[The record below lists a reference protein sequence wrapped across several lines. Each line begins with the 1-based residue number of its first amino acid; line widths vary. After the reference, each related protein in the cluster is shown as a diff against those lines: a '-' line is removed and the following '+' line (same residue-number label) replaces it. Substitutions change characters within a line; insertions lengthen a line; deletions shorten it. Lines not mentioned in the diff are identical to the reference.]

1 MFSIKNN
8 NISKFFAFYL
18 STNCRHS
25 CFVTLV
31 LFLSFLSNTFSYA
44 QNEPRPVYF
53 PSETY
58 GPELLKYNAFKDSL
72 PSYYYSYCLG
82 GQLRNETEPEEEQL
96 SIRRNIIAMPVLLGN
111 ANTKPFE
118 LWKSSIIYSRTKHEN
133 FTTKEEKIAF
143 EKSTDPNYS
152 KITTSKEEEIAI
164 KQKLREA
171 NNNSNAVSKEEK
183 GQTEPQQQSSSKNS
197 KPNPK
202 ASNKKDKNT
211 VPTPSGEPEVT
222 FDPVPVELK
231 AKMAMYGEEKGWEWL
246 YAQQILAGNV
256 LFCHPQTNVPKPLDL
271 TEYKERELYNQLL
284 IYWKKAYRKL
294 MAETKTE
301 EFKELAKKD
310 LDLYITNY
318 GKPAMLSA
326 ENMKYFN
333 GLYAEQL
340 TAAKT
345 KLKELNEQN
354 KP

>member
-1 MFSIKNN
+1 MSNKNI
-8 NISKFFAFYL
+8 NISKFFALYL
-18 STNCRHS
+18 STNCRSS
-25 CFVTLV
+25 CFVALV
-31 LFLSFLSNTFSYA
+31 LFLSFLSNTLSYA
-44 QNEPRPVYF
+44 QNESRPIYL

-82 GQLRNETEPEEEQL
+82 GQLRNETELEEEQF
-96 SIRRNIIAMPVLLGN
+96 SIRRNVIAMPVLLGN
-111 ANTKPFE
+111 TNTKPFE

-133 FTTKEEKIAF
+133 LTTKEEKIAL

-152 KITTSKEEEIAI
+152 PITTSKEEEIAI

-171 NNNSNAVSKEEK
+171 NNNSNTGSKEVK
-183 GQTEPQQQSSSKNS
+183 GQIEPQQTPTDKNS
-197 KPNPK
+197 KASPK
-202 ASNKKDKNT
+202 ASNKKNKNT
-211 VPTPSGEPEVT
+211 QATPSGEPEVT
-222 FDPVPVELK
+222 FDPVPIELK

-271 TEYKERELYNQLL
+271 TDYKERELYNQLL
-284 IYWKKAYRKL
+284 VYWKKAYRKL

-333 GLYAEQL
+333 GLYVEQL
-340 TAAKT
+340 TAAKA
-345 KLKELNEQN
+345 KLNELNQQN